1 LGSSLNPA
9 VGRKEAP
16 GSIGARRAGGRGRR
30 GPPAARLPSRCR
42 GTASSTLRHRQASK
56 RSVNRSTADV
66 NKHGGDPERIAP
78 DLGPVGRRSVLARQQ
93 RTRVRG
99 AGRKEGRR
107 GARVLTFLV
116 EVVVLLHDERLRHGR
131 EWRSGRRGESAL
143 GRGKARAAAAAWVVA
158 VGAFAG
164 FGVKDYGRKRETE
177 ALQECRSG
185 GRHGSE
191 SGTRQTVRLER
202 VFLSFRCKST
212 VAMVVFMNSDREK
225 WVPATHR
232 IRFLLTF

>member
-1 LGSSLNPA
+1 MAAS
-9 VGRKEAP
+9 
-16 GSIGARRAGGRGRR
+16 GGRGDAGSRR
-30 GPPAARLPSRCR
+30 W
-42 GTASSTLRHRQASK
+42 
-56 RSVNRSTADV
+56 
-66 NKHGGDPERIAP
+66 GGAKQEPR
-78 DLGPVGRRSVLARQQ
+78 
-93 RTRVRG
+93 
-99 AGRKEGRR
+99 
-107 GARVLTFLV
+107 
-116 EVVVLLHDERLRHGR
+116 RLRG
-131 EWRSGRRGESAL
+131 
-143 GRGKARAAAAAWVVA
+143 VVA